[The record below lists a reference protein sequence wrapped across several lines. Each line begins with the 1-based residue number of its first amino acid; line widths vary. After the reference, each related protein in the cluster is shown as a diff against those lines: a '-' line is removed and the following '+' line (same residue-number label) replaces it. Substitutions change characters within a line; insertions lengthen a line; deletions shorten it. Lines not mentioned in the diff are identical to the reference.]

1 MKIKAMKIKDL
12 SAASLKTVCVLT
24 ALWLVHTMPV
34 AAQVEMSN
42 QSRAQGVQP
51 FTIDVLNFQG
61 DNNQSRLDLYIAVSY
76 ARLGFVKQNDRF
88 TATYEVTADFFD
100 SSNGSLAFEK
110 IWSETVVSPGYD
122 ESMFSANKHLT
133 YRSVVVSP
141 GLYRVAVQIRDV
153 ETGRTYQTQ
162 QAALAR
168 PFYGKAVLMSSVMLL
183 AQNSLDSLGRRTITP
198 LVSAPVLQSKEGARF
213 FFEIYADSITRGP
226 LIAQYT
232 IRSVGKKAEDVDVQR
247 HRVIVDQK
255 RVQVFDNVNLEKVSS
270 GDYVVKVSLIDS
282 AGRFFT
288 EAERPLQVRAA
299 GLVSY
304 IRDLDKAVEQLLYAA
319 TSEEISR
326 ITEVKTESDRL
337 QRFNEFW
344 KKRDPTPK
352 SPENEL
358 MAEYY
363 SRIEYANQNF
373 SHYIEGWKTDMG
385 MIFIKYGQPDF
396 VDRRP
401 FNFDTKPYEIWEFYQ
416 KNRRFTFVDET
427 GFGDY
432 RLTKPEWDM
441 RNRLR

>member
-1 MKIKAMKIKDL
+1 
-12 SAASLKTVCVLT
+12 
-24 ALWLVHTMPV
+24 
-34 AAQVEMSN
+34 
-42 QSRAQGVQP
+42 
-51 FTIDVLNFQG
+51 
-61 DNNQSRLDLYIAVSY
+61 
-76 ARLGFVKQNDRF
+76 
-88 TATYEVTADFFD
+88 
-100 SSNGSLAFEK
+100 
-110 IWSETVVSPGYD
+110 
-122 ESMFSANKHLT
+122 
-133 YRSVVVSP
+133 
-141 GLYRVAVQIRDV
+141 
-153 ETGRTYQTQ
+153 
-162 QAALAR
+162 
-168 PFYGKAVLMSSVMLL
+168 MLL

-337 QRFNEFW
+337 ARFNEFW

-432 RLTKPEWDM
+432 RLTRPEWDM